1 MKLGELLEER
11 ARLIAEIEGLLRL
24 RSRTFVEQAD
34 SPSEV
39 RFEDITKEIEQKRK
53 ELRKLKIKL
62 IKANLS
68 TRVPEASDVSNLM
81 ELNLKITDIIS
92 EIDSLKRL
100 SCADCYGEDKPQLSP
115 RGLKERIFRLVRE
128 KVRLD
133 VMRKTINWTT
143 EVE

>member
-24 RSRTFVEQAD
+24 RARTFVEQAD

-81 ELNLKITDIIS
+81 ELNLKITDIIN
-92 EIDSLKRL
+92 EINALKSLP
-100 SCADCYGEDKPQLSP
+100 CADYSENKPQLSP

-128 KVRLD
+128 KIRLD
-133 VMRKTINWTT
+133 IMRKTINWTT